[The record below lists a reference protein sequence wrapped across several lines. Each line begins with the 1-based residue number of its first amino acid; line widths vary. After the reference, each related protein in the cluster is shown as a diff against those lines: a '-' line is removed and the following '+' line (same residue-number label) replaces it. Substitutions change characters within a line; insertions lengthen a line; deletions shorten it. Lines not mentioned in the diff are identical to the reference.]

1 MLIVTAAVL
10 MGCAQPSGNDGDVIN
25 QGYTSGDGSVRQWP
39 QDDRGEPVR
48 LTGEDFE
55 GGAVDTGDWQ
65 GDVVVINTWYAA
77 CPPCRAE
84 APALVAI
91 AEEYQGR
98 AHLVGLNSTDETA
111 TAQAFQ
117 RTFDV
122 NYPSIADRDGAATAT
137 LQGVVPLQAVPTT
150 VLLDQQGRVAARVLG
165 EVPQST
171 LATLI
176 DDLLDEAAPAATTS
190 DAAADDSDLDGSAA
204 DSDTTSNDPTETT
217 TDSSNTDEVQTQV
230 DDQDAESA
238 S

>member
-1 MLIVTAAVL
+1 MGLSMLIVTAAVL

-84 APALVAI
+84 APALVAV
-91 AEEYQGR
+91 AQEYQGR

-111 TAQAFQ
+111 TGQAFQ

-137 LQGVVPLQAVPTT
+137 LQGVVPIQAVPTT
-150 VLLDQQGRVAARVLG
+150 VVLDQQGRVAARVLG
-165 EVPQST
+165 EVSQGT
-171 LATLI
+171 LGALI
-176 DDLLDEAAPAATTS
+176 DDLLDEADPVATT
-190 DAAADDSDLDGSAA
+190 ADTPDDKMSAGQSADNDSMDG
-204 DSDTTSNDPTETT
+204 D
-217 TDSSNTDEVQTQV
+217 QTN
-230 DDQDAESA
+230 DDQTEANDLGTAPPA